1 MSKSNSSDIFN
12 YDFNWVKPKGKK
24 SKGETKDEC
33 CKKYK
38 KKGENKC
45 KSCPKRWAFSLIL
58 VLLQFY
64 IF

>member
-1 MSKSNSSDIFN
+1 MSKFNSSDIFN
-12 YDFNWVKPKGKK
+12 YDFNWVKPKDKK

-45 KSCPKRWAFSLIL
+45 KSCPKR
-58 VLLQFY
+58 
-64 IF
+64 